1 MSLTSSTFAR
11 ARSTA
16 AASAS
21 TAAPWEQSVQA
32 KPTRE
37 LAAIAA
43 WRDAPYFTAP
53 ERAAL
58 ALTEHV
64 TSLADSPDP
73 VPDDIWD
80 EAPRHF
86 DERGMAALLL
96 SISVTNV
103 LQPPEPQH
111 QAGSRCIGLVQGLK
125 QKRGTNAVNG
135 RGAPATTPLSH
146 VS

>member
-1 MSLTSSTFAR
+1 
-11 ARSTA
+11 
-16 AASAS
+16 
-21 TAAPWEQSVQA
+21 SVQA

-37 LAAIAA
+37 PAAIAA

-103 LQPPEPQH
+103 YNRLNLSTRQV
-111 QAGSRCIGLVQGLK
+111 AGASGWSKGSNR
-125 QKRGTNAVNG
+125 NE
-135 RGAPATTPLSH
+135 APTQ
-146 VS
+146 